1 MEAVKAV
8 SLPCRTVR
16 YGTVQDEH
24 GPNLE
29 PRGLA
34 GWTKSRTPQGQSAVL
49 YGIVS
54 DRTIRYLPAL
64 FIVDQ
69 KMEQPKRKTE
79 RKKRKESKEEQ

>member
-1 MEAVKAV
+1 MKAV

-24 GPNLE
+24 GPNL
-29 PRGLA
+29 RAAWFGGLDKA
-34 GWTKSRTPQGQSAVL
+34 RSPTNSSGVL

-64 FIVDQ
+64 FIV
-69 KMEQPKRKTE
+69 EPEGNIITKRKTE
-79 RKKRKESKEEQ
+79 RKKEKKAKEEQ